1 MDFSFRRSG
10 HTHILISTHSLVLL
24 SISVF
29 LIRYGSNFVSE
40 AIYTRFDVNHE
51 PSQLMMARRNN
62 NVNAIM
68 NAEWRE
74 RNREREEK
82 IFCWPK
88 WMGDIWINLWAK
100 TNTFILLLLFLS
112 LILLNCQKK
121 EVKKRVV
128 YSACAQNRVSISKST
143 DFLDGVNRI
152 RCALI

>member
-1 MDFSFRRSG
+1 
-10 HTHILISTHSLVLL
+10 
-24 SISVF
+24 
-29 LIRYGSNFVSE
+29 
-40 AIYTRFDVNHE
+40 
-51 PSQLMMARRNN
+51 
-62 NVNAIM
+62 
-68 NAEWRE
+68 
-74 RNREREEK
+74 
-82 IFCWPK
+82 
-88 WMGDIWINLWAK
+88 MGDIWINLWAK